1 MTADLVARIETALA
15 AARRERRRP
24 RSEDAAALA
33 TAAVRWRTD
42 PALAAALP
50 AAAGLS
56 PAMVAAVLPL
66 AAEPLD
72 ADAMAALVED
82 ELGAGAADGGAP
94 DGPALVVQILASN
107 VPALAVPAIALA
119 CLAGVATVVKSGRA
133 DPLSAPAFHRALAAV
148 DPALAATVVPADWRG
163 GDRRVEDAVLARA
176 DLVVASGHDATLAA
190 LAART
195 HAPLVAYG
203 TRTSLAAVGRD
214 APPAA
219 AAHLALD
226 AALYDQRGCLSPR
239 EVWVEGDADGFA
251 ARLTAALRGLAA
263 DLPPGP
269 AGLTERAAERIA
281 ADEAEWR
288 GARVVAAGG
297 RALVVHAID
306 SLAALASRL
315 APGTVECVGVA
326 GARLDAA
333 TLRRAGVARLCPLG
347 RMQRPRLSWPRGQRP
362 PLRTLLGIPTEPLLE
377 VEA

>member
-1 MTADLVARIETALA
+1 
-15 AARRERRRP
+15 
-24 RSEDAAALA
+24 
-33 TAAVRWRTD
+33 
-42 PALAAALP
+42 
-50 AAAGLS
+50 
-56 PAMVAAVLPL
+56 MVAAVLPL
-66 AAEPLD
+66 VTEPLD
-72 ADAMAALVED
+72 ADAMAALVEH
-82 ELGAGAADGGAP
+82 ELGTGAADGGAP

-163 GDRRVEDAVLARA
+163 GDRAVEDAVLARA

-190 LAART
+190 LAPRMR
-195 HAPLVAYG
+195 APFVAHG
-203 TRTSLAAVGRD
+203 TRTSVAAVGRD
-214 APPAA
+214 APAEAA
-219 AAHLALD
+219 ERLALD

-239 EVWVEGDADGFA
+239 EVWVEGDTDGFA
-251 ARLTAALRGLAA
+251 ARLAAALRALAT

-269 AGLTERAAERIA
+269 AGLAERAAERIA

-306 SLAALASRL
+306 SLATLASRL
-315 APGTVECVGVA
+315 VPGAVECVGVA
-326 GARLDAA
+326 GARLDADA
-333 TLRRAGVARLCPLG
+333 LCRRGVARVCPLG

-362 PLRTLLGIPTEPLLE
+362 PLRTLLGIGSAPRLE